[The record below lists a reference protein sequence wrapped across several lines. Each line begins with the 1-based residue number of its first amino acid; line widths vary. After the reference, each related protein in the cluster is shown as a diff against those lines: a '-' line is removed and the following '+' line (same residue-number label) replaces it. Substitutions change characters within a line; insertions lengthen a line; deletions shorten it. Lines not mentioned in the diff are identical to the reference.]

1 MTKNDNILNKNT
13 ALSYLAQRLDCTV
26 DSLSFLFANS
36 NEARPAVN
44 DIAIPDE
51 RLGAQLGER

>member
-1 MTKNDNILNKNT
+1 MTKNDDILNKNT
-13 ALSYLAQRLDCTV
+13 ALSYLVQMLDCAV
-26 DSLSFLFANS
+26 DSPSFLFANS

>member
-1 MTKNDNILNKNT
+1 MTKNDDILNKNT
-13 ALSYLAQRLDCTV
+13 ALCYLAQMLDCTV
-26 DSLSFLFANS
+26 DSPSFLFANS